1 MLGLPVRGAAG
12 QVGGVTDRIERAAR
26 FTVLPEELTLDP
38 EVTDRALRVWAR
50 LDRYAGRD
58 DSAYPSVEAL
68 ARDLNCSPRSI
79 KRATQNL
86 RETGWLT
93 RKQRRSGSAVYTLQ
107 IRKGHQ

>member
-1 MLGLPVRGAAG
+1 
-12 QVGGVTDRIERAAR
+12 VTDRIERAAR